1 MIEKK
6 TGDTAKIAE
15 QCGSLDAEFR
25 QIEFLSLN
33 NRNTREVIA

>member
-15 QCGSLDAEFR
+15 QCGSLDAEYICGINGIWWQR
-25 QIEFLSLN
+25 K
-33 NRNTREVIA
+33 